1 MKRQILPIL
10 TNLIL
15 LLAATTLSTLTAY
28 ANIRLPHLFSDHMML
43 QQQSAC
49 PIWGWASPGEKIT
62 IKGSWGAETIT
73 ETDADGKWN
82 ARITTKK
89 YGGPYTITIIGNN
102 TVVINDVLIGEVWL
116 ASGQSNM
123 EIPLM
128 GWLPQDTIFGA
139 YQTIKN
145 ANNDNIRFANVKQ
158 QAAFEPKDNCDISW
172 HPINPETATYCSA
185 VAYFYATKINAETGI
200 PIGIINASWG
210 GCNAESWVDI
220 EYLKALPEYKE
231 KINEYMTSLP
241 LQLNLHNWI
250 KKHPVIN
257 PEAPWPN
264 EFSSMKFNDEECAKL
279 SFDDSKWESM
289 RLPCYYD
296 NPENIGN
303 YDGVVWFRKK
313 ISIPDEWQG
322 KKLILS
328 LGPID
333 DMDAAFVNGEKVGET
348 MESGYWNLER
358 KYTIQPGLI
367 RAGEMLIAIRMLD
380 NGNGGGIY
388 GRADLLKIYP
398 EGEENNPDN
407 TVYLAG
413 MWKYLPT
420 CEYLDDVLYQY
431 DHKKLEYYNRPKVD
445 VTLSNKT
452 LAANY
457 YGMLKP
463 LIPFKVAGVIWYQG
477 ETNIGR
483 AEEYYKLLP
492 ILIQCWRDAFKNQA
506 MKFYYAQI
514 APYDFGFASP
524 AYEIREAQ
532 RRCMSVI
539 NGVGMATLLDL
550 GRKETMHPVHKK
562 EVGERLARW
571 ALNDLYGKK
580 CETSGPNFRSMVIN
594 KNTIELTFDHAESG
608 LVAKGG
614 RLSGFEIS
622 DSRGNFLPAEAE
634 ISGDKVIVKCA
645 EIPKPKNVRYCWQNY
660 IRTASLFNRVGLPA
674 SSFTTEK
681 RISPKKQVFTE

>member
-1 MKRQILPIL
+1 MKTTRH
-10 TNLIL
+10 TL
-15 LLAATTLSTLTAY
+15 LLAALVLSVAS
-28 ANIRLPHLFSDHMML
+28 ANANVRLPHIFSDHMML
-43 QQQSAC
+43 QQQSTC
-49 PIWGWASPGEKIT
+49 PIWGWASPGEKIS

-89 YGGPYTITIIGNN
+89 FGGPYTITITGNN

-128 GWLPQDTIFGA
+128 GWQPQDTILGA
-139 YQTIKN
+139 YKTIQN
-145 ANNDNIRFANVKQ
+145 ANNNNIRFTNIKQ
-158 QAAFEPKDNCDISW
+158 QAGFEPKDDVEASW
-172 HPINPETATYCSA
+172 QAINPQTATYCSA
-185 VAYFYATKINAETGI
+185 LAYYYANKLNAETGI
-200 PIGIINASWG
+200 PIGIINASWA

-220 EYLKALPEYKE
+220 EYLKTLPEFKDR
-231 KINEYMTSLP
+231 IAEYMTSLP
-241 LQLNLHNWI
+241 LQLNLQNWI
-250 KKHPVIN
+250 KKHPVVQ
-257 PEAPWPN
+257 PGADWLTQ
-264 EFSSMKFNDEECAKL
+264 FSGMKFNDEECARL
-279 SFDDSKWESM
+279 SFDDSQWKEM

-296 NPENIGN
+296 NTENMGT
-303 YDGVVWFRKK
+303 YDGVVWFRRRVA
-313 ISIPDEWQG
+313 IPDEWQG

-358 KYTIQPGLI
+358 TYTIPPGLI

-388 GRADLLKIYP
+388 GRADLMKIYP
-398 EGEENNPDN
+398 EGEANNPDQA
-407 TVYLAG
+407 VYIAG

-420 CEYLDDVLYQY
+420 CEYLDGVLYQY
-431 DHKKLEYYNRPKVD
+431 DHKTREYYNRPQVD

-463 LIPFKVAGVIWYQG
+463 LIPFRVAGVIWYQG
-477 ETNIGR
+477 ESNIGY
-483 AEEYYKLLP
+483 AEEYCKLFPL
-492 ILIQCWRDAFKNQA
+492 LVRCWRDAFKNQA
-506 MKFYYAQI
+506 MKFYYCQI
-514 APYDFGFASP
+514 APYEFGFGAAS
-524 AYEIREAQ
+524 YEIREAQ
-532 RRCMSVI
+532 RRCMDLM
-539 NGVGMATLLDL
+539 NGVGMVSLLDI
-550 GRKETMHPVHKK
+550 GRKETMHPVRKQDM
-562 EVGERLARW
+562 GERLALW

-614 RLSGFEIS
+614 RLSGFEIG

-634 ISGDKVIVKCA
+634 ISGDKVIVQCP
-645 EIPKPKNVRYCWQNY
+645 EVPKPKNVRYCWTNY
-660 IRTASLFNRVGLPA
+660 VRMASLFNGAGLPA

-681 RISPKKQVFTE
+681 RITPKKQVFTE